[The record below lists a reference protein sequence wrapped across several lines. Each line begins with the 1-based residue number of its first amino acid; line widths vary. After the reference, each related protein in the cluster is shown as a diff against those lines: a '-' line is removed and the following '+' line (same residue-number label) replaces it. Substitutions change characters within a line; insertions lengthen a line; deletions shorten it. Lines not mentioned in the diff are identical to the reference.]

1 MEAIGRVKDLNRAI
15 CRGPL
20 ETVWAEGVALR
31 AYFTDLETR
40 VVEHIREA
48 DVIVGCVAWLTS
60 PRILGALAAVPRG
73 VSIIVQKE
81 EFLRPDLDVIDRDRW
96 RSDLRTRYEAL
107 RALEC
112 WPDTLNIATYALI
125 DELRIQPV
133 RCAGMRR
140 EGSPT
145 QPRMHHKFLV
155 FCKQPPAT
163 FNSATSGSESARWPE
178 PFAVWTGSFNF
189 TINGC
194 HSLENAVFIKDERVA
209 RDFYQEWQNV
219 AWLSEPLDWTS
230 RWVNQEWSVT

>member
-1 MEAIGRVKDLNRAI
+1 MEALGKVKDLNRAV
-15 CRGPL
+15 CREPL
-20 ETVWAEGVALR
+20 EAVWAEGVALR
-31 AYFTDLETR
+31 AYFTDLEAR
-40 VVEHIREA
+40 VVERILEA
-48 DVIVGCVAWLTS
+48 DVIVGCVAWLTN
-60 PRILGALAAVPRG
+60 PRILSALAAVPRG

-81 EFLRPDLDVIDRDRW
+81 EFLRPDLDVRDRDGW

-107 RALEC
+107 RTLEC
-112 WPDTLNIATYALI
+112 WPDTLNMATYALV

-133 RCAGMRR
+133 RCVGMLR
-140 EGSPT
+140 EGSPA

-155 FCKQPPAT
+155 FCKQQ
-163 FNSATSGSESARWPE
+163 SATSTSAAGGTESASWPE

-194 HSLENAVFIKDERVA
+194 HSLENAVFIKDKRIA
-209 RDFYQEWQNV
+209 KGFYQEWQNV